1 MYAIYGNISINIP
14 PMLAYI
20 PDMDPMGNGN
30 NNYHSILIYNHD
42 EIVIYRNYYIQL
54 TIIMI
59 TT

>member
-30 NNYHSILIYNHD
+30 NNYHSIYIIMIT
-42 EIVIYRNYYIQL
+42 IVIYRNYCIQL
-54 TIIMI
+54 TIIII